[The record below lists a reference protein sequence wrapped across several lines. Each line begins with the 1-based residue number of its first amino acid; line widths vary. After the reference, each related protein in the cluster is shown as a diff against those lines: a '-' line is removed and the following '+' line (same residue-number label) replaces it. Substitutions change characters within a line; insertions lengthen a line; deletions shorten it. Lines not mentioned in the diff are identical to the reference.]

1 MKKVKSIH
9 YLRGVAALLVVA
21 YHNKQYLNEVYAQKD
36 LGDLL
41 FISGGFGVDLFFIIS
56 GFIIML
62 SSQKKE
68 TNSPINFMT
77 RRFFRIYPVFF
88 ICTILFFLLNPVF
101 TESELLRSLF
111 LLHLDYYSEAPFFGY
126 KVMTPT
132 Y

>member
-9 YLRGVAALLVVA
+9 YLRGIAALLVVA

-111 LLHLDYYSEAPFFGY
+111 LLHLDYYSEAPFLRI
-126 KVMTPT
+126 
-132 Y
+132 

>member
-62 SSQKKE
+62 SSQKRNKF
-68 TNSPINFMT
+68 PINFMT
-77 RRFFRIYPVFF
+77 EAFFQDLPCIFHLHNL
-88 ICTILFFLLNPVF
+88 ILFIEP
-101 TESELLRSLF
+101 SL
-111 LLHLDYYSEAPFFGY
+111 HR
-126 KVMTPT
+126 K
-132 Y
+132 

>member
-9 YLRGVAALLVVA
+9 YLRGIAALLVVA

-111 LLHLDYYSEAPFFGY
+111 LLHL
-126 KVMTPT
+126 
-132 Y
+132 

>member
-9 YLRGVAALLVVA
+9 YLRGIAALLVVA

-68 TNSPINFMT
+68 TNSPINFMI
-77 RRFFRIYPVFF
+77 RRFSG
-88 ICTILFFLLNPVF
+88 F
-101 TESELLRSLF
+101 TLYFSFAQS
-111 LLHLDYYSEAPFFGY
+111 YSFY
-126 KVMTPT
+126 
-132 Y
+132 